1 MQRTTLGGA
10 GNTDKDVE
18 SDTGMGRQSK
28 KGEFVHSYQ
37 GEQLELNLGETGK

>member
-1 MQRTTLGGA
+1 MQRTSLGDA

-18 SDTGMGRQSK
+18 SDKGMGRQSN
-28 KGEFVHSYQ
+28 KGEFVHSCQ